1 MKKEKSFSLMTLVK
15 LYSSFLFQK
24 TTIIIFSIALVLILG
39 IIIYLSN
46 PFMNVNDYLVGY
58 KEIHLNFFLQ
68 SFFVLQLFN
77 SVIIATISI
86 SLIIQAQSFD
96 TLFLSH
102 TSRWKLCIS
111 KIITSSIVLF
121 LLVAYEILLI
131 IIIPLIRFPLFNINK
146 DIIFS
151 LFYLFLSTLTESII
165 SFLVSIII
173 PVVFSPMLFMFI
185 SVVIKLLCNN
195 FTNFKNIF
203 TKIIPFVDV
212 SYDGIKFDAFMLTP
226 IWILLF
232 GMLFLSIYSIKDL
245 K

>member
-102 TSRWKLCIS
+102 TSRCKLCIS

-165 SFLVSIII
+165 SF
-173 PVVFSPMLFMFI
+173 LFMFI